1 MRGYRELRES
11 AAWFDLSARGKIR
24 VTGED
29 RVRLLHAM
37 TTNHIQ
43 QLTPGTGCYAF
54 FLSAQGRILGD
65 ANILCFADSFLLD
78 TEPETREK
86 LYQHLDKYI
95 IADDVVLE
103 DITERVA
110 TVGVEGPKAAEV
122 LSSIGAPLP
131 EAWWSWAD
139 WGARRIS
146 KVSRTGQRGWWI
158 FASPS
163 DIGETIREIQEA
175 GAVEAEP
182 AAVHTVR
189 LENGVPRYGEDV
201 TEANLPQE
209 TQLLHAIH
217 FNKGCYIGQEIVERV
232 RSRGHVNRLL
242 VPLLIEAGGDSQPIP
257 KAGIGGS
264 PRFPAEFAAGD
275 SQPIPKPGI
284 GGSPPIPVLAGGSE
298 AGALTSAAWSPAL
311 GKVAALAYLR
321 AEFVRAKPALTVA
334 GSAAQIASSAPA
346 LPAVPPD
353 CP

>member
-1 MRGYRELRES
+1 MQGYRELRES

-43 QLTPGTGCYAF
+43 QLTPGAGCYAF

-86 LYQHLDKYI
+86 LYHHLDKYI
-95 IADDVVLE
+95 IADDAVLE

-110 TVGVEGPKAAEV
+110 TIAVEGPKAAEV
-122 LSSIGAPLP
+122 LSSLRAPLP

-139 WGARRIS
+139 WGARRIAM
-146 KVSRTGQRGWWI
+146 VSRTGQPGWWI
-158 FASPS
+158 FASPA
-163 DIGETIREIQEA
+163 DCAETTRQLQEA
-175 GAVEAEP
+175 GAVQAEP
-182 AAVHTVR
+182 DAVHTVR
-189 LENGVPRYGEDV
+189 LENSVPRYGEDV

-209 TQLLHAIH
+209 TQLLHAVH

-242 VPLLIEAGGDSQPIP
+242 APLLIECGGDSRPIP
-257 KAGIGGS
+257 KAGIGGG
-264 PRFPAEFAAGD
+264 PLAVMAGE
-275 SQPIPKPGI
+275 SEI
-284 GGSPPIPVLAGGSE
+284 GAV
-298 AGALTSAAWSPAL
+298 TSAAYSPAL
-311 GKVAALAYLR
+311 QKVAALAYLR
-321 AEFVRAKPALTVA
+321 AEYVRSKPALTVA
-334 GSAAQIASSAPA
+334 GSAAQIVSSAPA
-346 LPAVPPD
+346 LPAVPPG